1 MRITGLYAALS
12 TLLILILAARVIGYR
27 RSHSIGLGD
36 GDDGELRKRIRAHG
50 NAIEYLPFGLL
61 LLLVLELN
69 QTLPLLLH
77 VFGCALLLARFA
89 HAWGVSHHSGISPG
103 RMFGVLLTF
112 GVLIAMGVLLLWQ
125 FVLANVL
132 APPLLH

>member
-12 TLLILILAARVIGYR
+12 TLLILLLAVRVIAYR
-27 RSHSIGLGD
+27 RAHGIGLGHGND
-36 GDDGELRKRIRAHG
+36 AELRKRVRAHG

-77 VFGCALLLARFA
+77 VFGCVLLIARLA
-89 HAWGVSHHSGISPG
+89 HAWGVSHHAGVSPG
-103 RMFGVLLTF
+103 RLLGVVLTIGVLL
-112 GVLIAMGVLLLWQ
+112 AMALLLLWQ
-125 FVLANVL
+125 FVVAATLMPV
-132 APPLLH
+132 H